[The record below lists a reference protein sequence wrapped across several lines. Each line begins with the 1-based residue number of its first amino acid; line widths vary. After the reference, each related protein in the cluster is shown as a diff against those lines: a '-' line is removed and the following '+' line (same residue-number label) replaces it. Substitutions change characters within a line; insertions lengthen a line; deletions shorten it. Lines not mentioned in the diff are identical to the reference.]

1 MPISVTGIWGNNL
14 SRWRAREWTTRRARS
29 AAAAP
34 SSGFTLIEIMV
45 VVFIVGLLA
54 SAAVIVFGGERRDT
68 QLDREAERLNA
79 LFDYA
84 REQAELQT
92 RDYGFRTHR
101 SSYQFVVFDPL
112 RNEWRLAMEDEALRE
127 RNLPEGLLPAL
138 IVEGRPIVLD
148 SRWPK
153 IDDFKPQVMIFGNG
167 DISSFELIL
176 ARDGTQDRARIM
188 TDEQTNLRLQLPG
201 EVEPTTDA
209 MRAAPTP

>member
-1 MPISVTGIWGNNL
+1 MPTLETGTWANSP
-14 SRWRAREWTTRRARS
+14 SRG
-29 AAAAP
+29 P
-34 SSGFTLIEIMV
+34 STGFTLVEIMV
-45 VVFIVGLLA
+45 VVFIIGLLA

-68 QLDREAERLNA
+68 ELDREAERIDA

-112 RNEWRLAMEDEALRE
+112 RNEWRLAIEDDALRE

-167 DISSFELIL
+167 DLTSFDLTLQRE
-176 ARDGTQDRARIM
+176 GSGDRARIM
-188 TDEQTNLRLQLPG
+188 SDEQTNLRLQLPG
-201 EVEPTTDA
+201 EPEPTTAA
-209 MRAAPTP
+209 MRAAPRP

>member
-1 MPISVTGIWGNNL
+1 MPTLVTGIWG
-14 SRWRAREWTTRRARS
+14 SSPARARARTVS
-29 AAAAP
+29 PAP
-34 SSGFTLIEIMV
+34 SSGFTLVEIMV

-68 QLDREAERLNA
+68 ELDREAERLNA
-79 LFDYA
+79 LIDYV

-112 RNEWRLAMEDEALRE
+112 RNEWRQAMEDDALRE
-127 RNLPEGLLPAL
+127 RNLPEGLLPSL
-138 IVEGRPIVLD
+138 IVEGRPVVLD

-167 DISSFELIL
+167 DLTPFELSL

-188 TDEQTNLRLQLPG
+188 SDEQTNLRLQLPG
-201 EVEPTTDA
+201 EPEHVTDA
-209 MRAAPTP
+209 MRAAPGVN

>member
-1 MPISVTGIWGNNL
+1 MPTLVTGIWGNNR
-14 SRWRAREWTTRRARS
+14 SRRRKARAFRKPHEAP
-29 AAAAP
+29 AP

-54 SAAVIVFGGERRDT
+54 SAAVIVFGGESRDT

-101 SSYQFVVFDPL
+101 GSYQFVVFDPL
-112 RNEWRLAMEDEALRE
+112 RNEWRLVMEDDSLRE
-127 RNLPEGLLPAL
+127 RNLPEGLQPAL
-138 IVEGRPIVLD
+138 IVEGRPIVLEN
-148 SRWPK
+148 RWPK

-167 DISSFELIL
+167 DLTSFELIL
-176 ARDGTQDRARIM
+176 AREGTQDRARILS
-188 TDEQTNLRLQLPG
+188 DEQTNLRLQLPG
-201 EVEPTTDA
+201 EEEPTTDA
-209 MRAAPTP
+209 MRLAPPP

>member
-14 SRWRAREWTTRRARS
+14 SRLQAR
-29 AAAAP
+29 AP

-112 RNEWRLAMEDEALRE
+112 RNEWRLAMEDDALRE

-138 IVEGRPIVLD
+138 IVEGRPIVLE

-167 DISSFELIL
+167 DLTSFELIL

-188 TDEQTNLRLQLPG
+188 SDEQTNLRLQLPG
-201 EVEPTTDA
+201 EAEPTTDA
-209 MRAAPTP
+209 MRAAPPQ

>member
-1 MPISVTGIWGNNL
+1 MGHEAGASK
-14 SRWRAREWTTRRARS
+14 SRPRVP
-29 AAAAP
+29 AP
-34 SSGFTLIEIMV
+34 SSGFTLVEIMV

-79 LFDYA
+79 LFDYV

-112 RNEWRLAMEDEALRE
+112 RNEWRLAMEDDALRE
-127 RNLPEGLLPAL
+127 RNLPEGLLPSL
-138 IVEGRPIVLD
+138 IVEGRPIVLE

-167 DISSFELIL
+167 DLTPFELIL

-188 TDEQTNLRLQLPG
+188 SDEQTNLRLQLPG
-201 EVEPTTDA
+201 EPEPTTDA
-209 MRAAPTP
+209 MRAAPAVN